1 MKIIT
6 PKGTKDVLPE
16 NAYKWQYIENM
27 IHNVC
32 RTFGYKEIRTPVF
45 EYTELFSRGI
55 GDTTDVV
62 QKEMFT
68 FEDKGG
74 RSITLRPEGTAG
86 AVRSYLENSLYANT
100 QPTKLYYT
108 ISCFRHEKP
117 QAGRLRQFHQFGVEA
132 FGSVSPAIDAE
143 IISLAMTFIRKLG
156 IEKITLNI
164 NSIGCP
170 ECRKAYNQKLTDFFN
185 GKEFCG
191 TCLERLD
198 RNPIRILDCKSPH
211 CQSLATGAPKMLE
224 NLCEDCETHFEELKY
239 LLTAMGINYNINSG
253 IVRGLDYYTRTVFE
267 IVSDDIGA
275 QGTVCGGG
283 RYDGLVEELGGNPTP
298 GIGFGLGLERLLM
311 VMDSLGIEILEP
323 EPVQLYIAN
332 LGQEATAFAAKA
344 VNDLRN
350 NSIYADMDYM
360 GRSLKAQMKYA
371 DKVLAQKVLIIGEQ
385 ELQDKKA
392 KIKDMKSGAET
403 VISLENI
410 EEAIQ

>member
-6 PKGTKDVLPE
+6 PQGTKDVLPK
-16 NAYKWQYIENM
+16 NAYKWRYVESL

-32 RTFGYKEIRTPVF
+32 RSFGYQEIRTPVF

-55 GDTTDVV
+55 GNTTDVV
-62 QKEMFT
+62 QKEMYT

-86 AVRSYLENSLYANT
+86 VVRSYLENSLYANA

-132 FGSVSPAIDAE
+132 FGSVAPAIDAE
-143 IISLAMTFIRKLG
+143 IIALAMTFIRKLG
-156 IEKITLNI
+156 IEKLTLKI

-170 ECRKAYNQKLTDFFN
+170 ACRKAYNEKLMQFFN
-185 GKEFCG
+185 GKDFCE
-191 TCLERLD
+191 TCMDRLER
-198 RNPIRILDCKSPH
+198 NPMRILDCKSPH
-211 CQSLATGAPKMLE
+211 CQNLAKGAPMMLD
-224 NLCEDCETHFEELKY
+224 NLCAECDEHFKELQR
-239 LLTAMGINYNINSG
+239 LLAAMEIPYDIDSG

-283 RYDGLVEELGGNPTP
+283 RYDGLVEELGGTPTP

-311 VMDSLGIEILEP
+311 VLDSLGIEIP
-323 EPVQLYIAN
+323 ESSPMELYIAN
-332 LGQEATAFAAKA
+332 LGQAATEFTAK
-344 VNDLRN
+344 VIYKLRN
-350 NSIYADMDYM
+350 KGIYADMDYM

-371 DKVLAQKVLIIGEQ
+371 DKVLAKKVLIIGEQ
-385 ELQDKKA
+385 EIQDGRA
-392 KIKDMKSGAET
+392 KIKDMATGEEIM
-403 VISLENI
+403 ISLENI
-410 EEAIQ
+410 EEAI